1 MEKVDE
7 EAPQE
12 TPAEKL
18 NRNLHKALDRHD
30 EILSHHI
37 DPYGDPGFNKLIAD
51 TSATTINSSIR
62 VSEDRLLLKPSGDR
76 MPSARL
82 LAAVERAE
90 ALGRADAERAAEK
103 AAREAARLEENRNAA
118 VPSEAVGLPDGE

>member
-7 EAPQE
+7 ERPEE

-37 DPYGDPGFNKLIAD
+37 DPYGDPQFNRLIAD

-62 VSEDRLLLKPSGDR
+62 VSEGRLLLKQSGDR

-82 LAAVERAE
+82 MAAVA
-90 ALGRADAERAAEK
+90 RADALCAADRARDEERAAK
-103 AAREAARLEENRNAA
+103 DAARNA
-118 VPSEAVGLPDGE
+118 VMSEANDE

>member
-1 MEKVDE
+1 MEEVDE
-7 EAPQE
+7 EGGQQTPPPEE

-37 DPYGDPGFNKLIAD
+37 DPYGDPQFNRLIAD

-62 VSEDRLLLKPSGDR
+62 VSEDRLLLKQSGDR
-76 MPSARL
+76 MPSPRL
-82 LAAVERAE
+82 LAAVA
-90 ALGRADAERAAEK
+90 RADALCAADRKRDEGK
-103 AAREAARLEENRNAA
+103 AKRDAARDAALPTE
-118 VPSEAVGLPDGE
+118 SE